1 MLVIK
6 CWNFLKFYENVK
18 SKMFKVCI
26 CSNFIK
32 LIKLEFFEFVFLI
45 MNCVV
50 YFDGVCIGFFIGVCI
65 YLVYLV

>member
-18 SKMFKVCI
+18 SKMVKV

-45 MNCVV
+45 MNYVV